1 MPRASGRRPPTDTS
15 QTSRSNAPVQSR
27 CCAVAPGGSPRVCAS
42 PRAPT
47 TRSVRPGWR
56 RRARGGLTIIGARR
70 ARIHTQVG
78 IAGGPHDVDFSG
90 DGRFLW
96 VTAERANRLVLVSV
110 PTGRVARSVATS
122 GPPHDL
128 AVDRRRGR
136 LWVTIDGS
144 SAVGVRSVSTG
155 RLLHRPVLGAAP
167 RRRLRRRLPQRLV
180 QRLEFG
186 QPHRRRRRFDA
197 CASARTRRAGA
208 APLRRWG
215 GRIVSERQRWR
226 VAPAR

>member
-167 RRRLRRRLPQRLV
+167 TTSPSPPV
-180 QRLEFG
+180 T
-186 QPHRRRRRFDA
+186 A
-197 CASARTRRAGA
+197 ASGSATGIRAA
-208 APLRRWG
+208 SPSSTPLRCVCERAHAS
-215 GRIVSERQRWR
+215 GRSRTTSPLGRAHCE
-226 VAPAR
+226 